1 MTDPKLVDTIA
12 ELYSTYSGYEI
23 ADAIKIVRAEIE
35 KQEALERAEW
45 ALIQAQKELQELK
58 DAA

>member
-1 MTDPKLVDTIA
+1 MTDPKLVETIA
-12 ELYSTYSGYEI
+12 ELYSSYSGYEI
-23 ADAIKIVRAEIE
+23 AEAHKIVRAELD

-45 ALIQAQKELQELK
+45 AVIQAEKELQELK